1 MIFSASKTQDAA
13 TTARTAS
20 DDFANT
26 ADRAVESTRDFAND
40 ALDKAQSKVREF
52 SSNIDPTVNMLASK
66 AQKLAQQSFDMAS
79 EAKERAQQQLKRAAG
94 VTTQYVSEQPLR
106 SVLIAAAVGAGVA
119 LLISATRNRDR
130 Y

>member
-13 TTARTAS
+13 NTTRTAS
-20 DDFANT
+20 EDLAST
-26 ADRAVESTRDFAND
+26 ASRTLDSTREYAND
-40 ALDKAQSKVREF
+40 ALDKAEGKVREF

-94 VTTQYVSEQPLR
+94 ATTQYVSEQPLR

>member
-13 TTARTAS
+13 NTTS
-20 DDFANT
+20 DDLANK
-26 ADRAVESTRDFAND
+26 AGRALDSTREFAND
-40 ALDKAQSKVREF
+40 ALDRAETKVREF
-52 SSNIDPTVNMLASK
+52 NSNIDPTVNMLATK

-94 VTTQYVSEQPLR
+94 ATTQYVSEQPLR

-119 LLISATRNRDR
+119 LLISATRHRDR